1 MGPPMLKLAIIFF
14 IISIVAGALG
24 FTNVSAG
31 AGRIAKVLFFI
42 FMALFVL
49 AIIAIILGVQVLT

>member
-1 MGPPMLKLAIIFF
+1 MLKLAIIFF
-14 IISIVAGALG
+14 IVSIVAGALG

-49 AIIAIILGVQVLT
+49 AIAAIILGVQVLT

>member
-1 MGPPMLKLAIIFF
+1 MLKLAILFF
-14 IISIVAGALG
+14 IISVVAGALG
-24 FTNVSAG
+24 FTGISEG

-49 AIIAIILGVQVLT
+49 AVAAIILGIQVLT

>member
-1 MGPPMLKLAIIFF
+1 MLKLAIIFF

-31 AGRIAKVLFFI
+31 AGRIAKVLFFV

-49 AIIAIILGVQVLT
+49 TIAAIVLGIQALT

>member
-14 IISIVAGALG
+14 IISMVAGALG

-31 AGRIAKVLFFI
+31 AGRIAKVRFFI

>member
-1 MGPPMLKLAIIFF
+1 MLKLAIIFF
-14 IISIVAGALG
+14 IVSVIAGALG

-31 AGRIAKVLFFI
+31 AGRIAKVLFFV

-49 AIIAIILGVQVLT
+49 AIAAIVLGIQVLT